1 MLKYCKLTK
10 KPKKPN
16 LTRPKCLVA
25 LNELALPLKL
35 SLLPARPIK
44 LIFWPQACLPSYQF
58 QIKSCSVAKQYQ
70 WLSFWIQVSI
80 VWMAFWRDWT
90 WREMNEGVSSHQ
102 LLRAQV
108 ERWHEQFSIWFL
120 WDHLR
125 TGLMLT
131 AYQEKRSSF
140 QWPKPGLIF
149 SLSSTPSAFLLIYF
163 FVILACH

>member
-1 MLKYCKLTK
+1 MTPMRSQNVSARIKLFFLFKGPRYYNGYKWTKFMLKYCKLTK
-10 KPKKPN
+10 KPMKPN
-16 LTRPKCLVA
+16 LTRPICLVA

-35 SLLPARPIK
+35 SLLPARPII

-58 QIKSCSVAKQYQ
+58 QIKSCSVAKRYQ

-120 WDHLR
+120 WEHLR
-125 TGLMLT
+125 TG
-131 AYQEKRSSF
+131 
-140 QWPKPGLIF
+140 
-149 SLSSTPSAFLLIYF
+149 
-163 FVILACH
+163 